1 MSDHS
6 APKQQSW
13 WKLVIAGLLAMA
25 FGVAAMMLPARIMS
39 GRLLDVV
46 LGTAKPLS
54 GSMTAVAALLTLI
67 ALVAID
73 GLVNLTGIGVVD
85 SKAGRVR
92 GVIGVAAA
100 IAAVFWPGRT
110 AYVSVELI
118 GLWAIVVGV
127 LELFVARYSGEDGK
141 DRALLIIAGM
151 ASMVIGVGVMMA
163 PFAGAVLVSAVVGI
177 AAAARGLSLIV
188 SGISEGARRAR
199 DQFA

>member
-1 MSDHS
+1 MSDQS

-25 FGVAAMMLPARIMS
+25 FGIAAMMLPGGIMF
-39 GRLLDVV
+39 GRLLDVLFGV
-46 LGTAKPLS
+46 AKPMS
-54 GSMTAVAALLTLI
+54 GSMTAVAALLTLV

-73 GLVNLTGIGVVD
+73 ALLNLLGKGLTD
-85 SKAGRVR
+85 RRAGRVR

-127 LELFVARYSGEDGK
+127 IELFVARYSGENGK
-141 DRALLIIAGM
+141 DRSLLIIAGI
-151 ASMVIGVGVMMA
+151 ASMVIGAGVMME
-163 PFAGAVLVSAVVGI
+163 PFAAAVVVSAVVGT
-177 AAAARGLSLIV
+177 AAAARGLTLIV

>member
-1 MSDHS
+1 MPDQLR
-6 APKQQSW
+6 QQSW
-13 WKLVIAGLLAMA
+13 WKLVITGLLAMA

-39 GRLLDVV
+39 ERLLDVV
-46 LGTAKPLS
+46 LRVAKPLS
-54 GSMTAVAALLTLI
+54 GSMTAVAALLTLV

-73 GLVNLTGIGVVD
+73 GLVNLSGTSMKD
-85 SKAGRVR
+85 RRAGRVR
-92 GVIGVAAA
+92 GVMGVATA

-127 LELFVARYSGEDGK
+127 LELFVARYSGEDGR
-141 DRALLIIAGM
+141 DRALLVIAGI
-151 ASMVIGVGVMMA
+151 ASMVIGAGMMME
-163 PFAGAVLVSAVVGI
+163 PFAGAVVVSAVVGI

-188 SGISEGARRAR
+188 SGISEGTRRAR